1 MVSNIQISYNRHYV
15 KWGVGSDL
23 VEYSLIFYM
32 KEDTLNRVKRS
43 IDFLSIPLVFI
54 LYSKI
59 LIVKPTKAEPMM
71 TLSTL

>member
-1 MVSNIQISYNRHYV
+1 MD
-15 KWGVGSDL
+15 GEL

>member
-1 MVSNIQISYNRHYV
+1 M
-15 KWGVGSDL
+15 GSDL

-54 LYSKI
+54 LYSII